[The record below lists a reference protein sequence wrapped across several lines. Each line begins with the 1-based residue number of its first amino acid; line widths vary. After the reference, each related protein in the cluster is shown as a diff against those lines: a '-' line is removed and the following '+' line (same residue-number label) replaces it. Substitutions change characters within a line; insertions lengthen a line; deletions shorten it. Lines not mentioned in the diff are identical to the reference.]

1 MNELKKNP
9 IANDEDYFKLSSNV
23 YEDIVL
29 EKGKEIKGSD
39 GKLWKIIES
48 IDANHQKVKN
58 GLQAIAVVPAE
69 DYKKDKLD
77 YENITFVFR
86 GTEFGKFDGDLTADT
101 NQVFLGNQKNL
112 QVKRNGIYPTQLEK
126 SNKETQFDTAINWV
140 DKVNEKYHPTFVHAT
155 GHSLGAGLA
164 QYVATERN
172 FYATTYAAPN
182 IYRLLSPEAKKRVD
196 SGEMDQKVVDYTHRK
211 DAVGNFAQFGASIIG
226 KQYTVKGNGKLDK
239 ILAVVF
245 MWEHPMNTFEGMFH
259 SNGSVQLKFEPEEII
274 RQARDIQVI
283 SDKLL
288 DIARNIEEFQRRE
301 EEAIMELKRKLKHE
315 TGSGGKYHL
324 LSEHDVDEA
333 VAEIAR
339 SRRNGKDYFY
349 DVDLAEELIHLLR
362 KEQRDLGYLGEDI
375 AYAAK
380 SLRDKDNE
388 LATNFTG
395 LVRR

>member
-9 IANDEDYFKLSSNV
+9 IATDKDYFKLSSEV
-23 YEDIVL
+23 YNDDTL
-29 EKGKEIKGSD
+29 QKGRKIEGSD
-39 GKLWKIIES
+39 GQIWRVIES

-69 DYKKDKLD
+69 EYKENKLN
-77 YENITFVFR
+77 YENIVFAFR

-112 QVKRNGIYPTQLEK
+112 QVKKNGVYPTQLEK

-182 IYRLLSPEAKKRVD
+182 IYRLLSSEARKRVD

-211 DAVGNFAQFGASIIG
+211 DAVGNFAQFGAPIIG

-245 MWEHPMNTFEGMFH
+245 MGEHPMNTFEGMFH
-259 SNGSVQLKFEPEEII
+259 SNGSVQLKLESEEII
-274 RQARDIQVI
+274 RQAREIQAV

-324 LSEHDVDEA
+324 LSGHDVDKA
-333 VAEIAR
+333 TAEIAKA
-339 SRRNGKDYFY
+339 RRNGRDYFY

>member
-1 MNELKKNP
+1 MSNFKKNP
-9 IANDEDYFKLSSNV
+9 IATDKDYFKLADYV
-23 YEDIVL
+23 YDDRYL
-29 EKGKEIKGSD
+29 HKGEKIKGNN
-39 GKLWKIIES
+39 GNVWRVIES
-48 IDANHQKVKN
+48 INTDRQKVKN

-69 DYKKDKLD
+69 EYKENKLH

-112 QVKRNGIYPTQLEK
+112 QVKRNGVYPTQLEK

-140 DKVNEKYHPTFVHAT
+140 DEVNEKYQPTFVHAT

-182 IYRLLSPEAKKRVD
+182 IYRLLSPEAKKRAD
-196 SGEMDQKVVDYTHRK
+196 SGEMDHKVVDYTHRK
-211 DAVGNFAQFGASIIG
+211 DAVGNFAQFGAPIIG
-226 KQYTVKGNGKLDK
+226 KQYTVKGNGNLDK

-245 MWEHPMNTFEGMFH
+245 MGEHPMNTFEGMFH

-274 RQARDIQVI
+274 RQARDIQAI

-324 LSEHDVDEA
+324 LSEHDVDKA
-333 VAEIAR
+333 IAEIAKA
-339 SRRNGKDYFY
+339 RRNGRDYFY
-349 DVDLAEELIHLLR
+349 DVDLAEELIYLLR

>member
-1 MNELKKNP
+1 MNELKKKP
-9 IANDEDYFKLSSNV
+9 IATDKDYFSLADGV
-23 YEDIVL
+23 YDKSALKKGYKIDGYD
-29 EKGKEIKGSD
+29 GKE
-39 GKLWKIIES
+39 WKVVEFK
-48 IDANHQKVKN
+48 DAEN

-69 DYKKDKLD
+69 EYEENKIH

-86 GTEFGKFDGDLTADT
+86 GTKPEDFDGDITTDI
-101 NQVFLGNQKNL
+101 NQITLGNQKNY
-112 QVKRNGIYPTQLEK
+112 QVKRNGVYPTQLEK

-140 DKVNEKYHPTFVHAT
+140 DKVNKQYNPTFVHAT

-164 QYVATERN
+164 QYVAAERN
-172 FYATTYAAPN
+172 FYATTFAGPN
-182 IYRLLSPEAKKRVD
+182 VYRLLSPEAKKRVD
-196 SGEMDQKVVDYTHRK
+196 SGEMDNKVVDYTHNK
-211 DAVGNFAQFGASIIG
+211 DAVGNFAQFGERLIG
-226 KQYTVKGNGKLDK
+226 KQYTVKSNGTSHGVLGV
-239 ILAVVF
+239 LF
-245 MWEHPMNTFEGMFH
+245 MGEHPMDTFAGMFH
-259 SNGSVQLKFEPEEII
+259 SNGSARLQLEPEEII
-274 RQARDIQVI
+274 RQAREIQAI

-324 LSEHDVDEA
+324 LSEHDVDKA
-333 VAEIAR
+333 IAEIAKA
-339 SRRNGKDYFY
+339 RRNGKDYFY

-388 LATNFTG
+388 LADNFTG